1 LHIDLQRIVED
12 EKIRMQIPIHFLG
25 EEEAVGVKI
34 GGGSVSRLMTE
45 IEVSCFPKDLPEFL
59 EVDISELELD
69 QMLYVSNI
77 SLPKGV
83 EVSEILL
90 EQDQAIVSIHEIKE
104 IIDEEG
110 DADGESTDDQAAAES
125 SGEESSDDSSDTSDS
140 DKSEG

>member
-1 LHIDLQRIVED
+1 
-12 EKIRMQIPIHFLG
+12 MQIPIHFLG

-104 IIDEEG
+104 IIEEEIIDEEG

>member
-1 LHIDLQRIVED
+1 
-12 EKIRMQIPIHFLG
+12 
-25 EEEAVGVKI
+25 
-34 GGGSVSRLMTE
+34 
-45 IEVSCFPKDLPEFL
+45 L

-104 IIDEEG
+104 IIEEEIIDEEG